1 MEHRLAAIDDVRV
14 PCHTP
19 SCALASDGLCC
30 YSNRSGSDM
39 RHEACAQQMAVS
51 DWHARKHLAV
61 VELPLDQKR
70 LDAVL
75 CQRVSGAG
83 TAGATAD
90 DGDAKG
96 AIQSGA
102 IADGLHLS

>member
-1 MEHRLAAIDDVRV
+1 MLLAG
-14 PCHTP
+14 
-19 SCALASDGLCC
+19 CA
-30 YSNRSGSDM
+30 SNRSMGLP
-39 RHEACAQQMAVS
+39 RA
-51 DWHARKHLAV
+51 HLTV
-61 VELPLDQKR
+61 VELPLDQER

-75 CQRVSGAG
+75 CQRVCGAS

-96 AIQSGA
+96 AIESGA

>member
-1 MEHRLAAIDDVRV
+1 MSHPELCPSIRRSLLLLEPFRLRHAAR
-14 PCHTP
+14 
-19 SCALASDGLCC
+19 
-30 YSNRSGSDM
+30 
-39 RHEACAQQMAVS
+39 EACAQQMAVS

-96 AIQSGA
+96 AIQSSS